1 MFLLHAHGAEGESFL
16 TEVLLHG
23 LLECARLLPFLF
35 ITYLLMEYIEHR
47 ASRRAEGF
55 IRSSRGFAPV
65 LGGLLGVVPQCG
77 FSTAAANLYSGGIIT
92 VGTLVA
98 VFLST
103 SDEMLPILISGN
115 FSAAAIFSIL
125 GYKAVSAIICGV
137 ALDLVL
143 RKIKGKNDSA
153 QEHSHEHHSHVKE
166 HQNDF
171 HQREVKYQNEDA
183 EEIHA
188 HLHDDAETRH
198 ENDSHENHENG
209 AQEHHHGEEEHSSEK
224 ENLAEHSYDDEEC
237 HICHEGHGHCSKGVL
252 ASAIFHTFKTAG
264 FVLFITL
271 IINSAM
277 FFIGEETLF
286 AALPSIPVLSHL
298 LAAIFG
304 LIPNCAA
311 SVALTSLAAS
321 GIISSGEML
330 AGLFSGAGVGLAVLM
345 RNKIERGKKILV
357 LAVLVAAGTVFGL
370 LADLIFPNILFW

>member
-23 LLECARLLPFLF
+23 LTECARLLPFLF
-35 ITYLLMEYIEHR
+35 VTYLLMEYIEHR
-47 ASRRAEGF
+47 AARRAEGF
-55 IRSSRGFAPV
+55 IRRARGFAPV
-65 LGGLLGVVPQCG
+65 VGGLLGIVPQCG
-77 FSTAAANLYSGGIIT
+77 FSAAAANLYSGGIIT

-125 GYKAVSAIICGV
+125 AYKAVCAIICGV
-137 ALDLVL
+137 VLDLVMG
-143 RKIKGKNDSA
+143 KIKGKNDSVA
-153 QEHSHEHHSHVKE
+153 EHSHQHHGHEAEHQDEHSHSHENGSHEHH
-166 HQNDF
+166 
-171 HQREVKYQNEDA
+171 
-183 EEIHA
+183 
-188 HLHDDAETRH
+188 
-198 ENDSHENHENG
+198 ENDTHAPSSEQENG
-209 AQEHHHGEEEHSSEK
+209 AEHS
-224 ENLAEHSYDDEEC
+224 HDDEDC
-237 HICHEGHGHCSKGVL
+237 HICHEGHDHCGKGIFP
-252 ASAIFHTFKTAG
+252 SAIFHTLKTAG
-264 FVLFITL
+264 FVLFVTL

-277 FFIGEETLF
+277 FFIGEEELF

-321 GIISSGEML
+321 GIITSGEMM

-345 RNKIERGKKILV
+345 RNKIEKGKKIRI
-357 LAVLVAAGTVFGL
+357 LALLVAAGAALGL
-370 LADLIFPNILFW
+370 LADLILPGVLFW